1 MNRLANLSALLLVL
15 VTTTNARAD
24 ILYAMDN
31 GVLTHI
37 DTDTLTAT
45 PIGFSGYFSVSGLE
59 FGPNGQLYGISPDTD
74 ELLSID
80 ITTGAATVIGPF
92 NITVSRGSGM
102 GWDPTTNQMYTVA
115 KLTAGTPDLLMTV
128 DLGSGG
134 ASFVA
139 EITNLGFRNLYG
151 LDFDASGLLYGMQ
164 GRSGS
169 SQLWAI
175 DKLNGNAVPIGN
187 ESLPPAGGF
196 TIAPSGTAWVIEEP
210 GVLYS
215 VDVEDGS
222 VVNHGLITGFFD
234 GTASI
239 GALASIPAP
248 SSAVAVMA
256 GLLLSHRRIR
266 RSSL

>member
-1 MNRLANLSALLLVL
+1 MSPTRLSIATVLCLASALQ
-15 VTTTNARAD
+15 TQAD

-31 GVLTHI
+31 GILTHI

-45 PIGFSGYFSVSGLE
+45 PIGDTGISQMSGLE
-59 FGPNGQLYGISPDTD
+59 FGPGGRLYGINPDLD
-74 ELLSID
+74 VLVEID

-92 NITVSRGSGM
+92 NINVSRGSGM

-128 DLGSGG
+128 DLASGG

-151 LDFDASGLLYGMQ
+151 LDFDASGQLYGMQ
-164 GRSGS
+164 GRSDS

-175 DKLNGNAVPIGN
+175 DKVNGNAVPIGN

-215 VDVEDGS
+215 VDIEDGS

-248 SSAVAVMA
+248 SSAVAVLA
-256 GLLLSHRRIR
+256 GLLISYRRTR
-266 RSSL
+266 H